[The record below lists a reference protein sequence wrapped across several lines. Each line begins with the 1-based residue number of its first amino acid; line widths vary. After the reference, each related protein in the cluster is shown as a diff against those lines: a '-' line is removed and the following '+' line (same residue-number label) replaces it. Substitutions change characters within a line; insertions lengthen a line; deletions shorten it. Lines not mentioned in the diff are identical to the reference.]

1 MGAKTQWDEKVITG
15 MRRCGKSY
23 LLFNL
28 FTKALQEAGVE
39 ERQIV
44 KINLE
49 DRCNKGFLHSKP
61 LLYRLIL
68 GALLRISNSDVRGKY
83 ALYNMQGLEVAFGAL
98 EGVETRIKAIA
109 FPAGVYLLRLT
120 AENRAQ
126 KTFTVVK
133 H

>member
-1 MGAKTQWDEKVITG
+1 MAILIVLHARSNRKSLAHQYAYLYKRRKFGNTQKYQLAEYGNRAQSIGRIAMGAKTQWDEKVITG

-49 DRCNKGFLHSKP
+49 DRRNKGFLHSKP
-61 LLYRLIL
+61 
-68 GALLRISNSDVRGKY
+68 
-83 ALYNMQGLEVAFGAL
+83 
-98 EGVETRIKAIA
+98 
-109 FPAGVYLLRLT
+109 
-120 AENRAQ
+120 
-126 KTFTVVK
+126 
-133 H
+133 